1 VRKLDR
7 ATGSGAILRRTVGNG
22 LRTAGGSG
30 PAELREEHG
39 DVIRESVRAVAQEPM
54 EAEVSELPAWRMGV
68 PFSRTG
74 GAWRCHSR
82 GRCLVLWV

>member
-1 VRKLDR
+1 
-7 ATGSGAILRRTVGNG
+7 
-22 LRTAGGSG
+22 
-30 PAELREEHG
+30 
-39 DVIRESVRAVAQEPM
+39 VIRESVRAVAQEPM